1 MLFRFFTTS
10 LLALT
15 MGMSAAHAAQK
26 FATPYEPSGM
36 VIASLDERGSWAEL
50 YPLPEAKVPQALVK
64 AEQGDPPV
72 DKLVAVV
79 LGGKLH
85 FGIGRLSQQLPM
97 LNSSPSRNG
106 EAIGYDDLC
115 ATYPQRGDRL
125 QAAYGAPDSK
135 FGASLD
141 VKVVRY
147 YSLSEE
153 SDTPLDLSKPGE
165 CKRETHSR
173 LFLSGTLTLTVH
185 GAKQQTLPVL
195 MQVVS
200 EPDAQED
207 ANQSTVE

>member
-1 MLFRFFTTS
+1 MLSRFLTTS
-10 LLALT
+10 MLALT
-15 MGMSAAHAAQK
+15 LGMSAAHAAQK

-36 VIASLDERGSWAEL
+36 VMATLDERGSWAEL
-50 YPLPEAKVPQALVK
+50 YPLTPAKVPQALVK
-64 AEQGDPPV
+64 AEQGDPPAN
-72 DKLVAVV
+72 DLVAVA

-85 FGIGRLSQQLPM
+85 FGIGRLSQQLP
-97 LNSSPSRNG
+97 LLSTSPSRGG
-106 EAIGYDDLC
+106 EAVEYDDLC
-115 ATYPQRGDRL
+115 VTYPQPGDRL
-125 QAAYGAPDSK
+125 QAAYGAPDNK

-173 LFLSGTLTLTVH
+173 LFLSGTLTLTAH

-200 EPDAQED
+200 EPNAPED
-207 ANQSTVE
+207 TDQSTLE